1 MPLLRTHWLQGSR
14 KHYHF
19 YKNRNSPSALS
30 FSFVVH
36 IHMILKTIWRAV
48 FFVADVAAVRG
59 EVDSVSVIY
68 VPAEAMA
75 GAQNF
80 GTDGTL
86 VSGAPCPCCHGGRR
100 TPQPVPKQPVHVC
113 NKQHNPSVPPLLP
126 PRPATRHCLY
136 KLFTGWDVG
145 VRRDGDGGS
154 GQAGPA
160 TPLAPLVVETHVVA
174 ERVLVAVRLETD
186 ATRDLRVGCV
196 LVAYVRLEARVR
208 AQ

>member
-48 FFVADVAAVRG
+48 FFVADEAAVRG

-80 GTDGTL
+80 GTDWTL

-126 PRPATRHCLY
+126 PRPA
-136 KLFTGWDVG
+136 
-145 VRRDGDGGS
+145 
-154 GQAGPA
+154 P
-160 TPLAPLVVETHVVA
+160 PLPLQVIY
-174 ERVLVAVRLETD
+174 
-186 ATRDLRVGCV
+186 RVGCGRKAGRGWG
-196 LVAYVRLEARVR
+196 LRTAGARHPPGSPCGR
-208 AQ
+208 DSCGC